1 MHRWYLVAGVAGAML
16 VLFVVMAGC
25 SSAPKEELAKIK
37 TWAEVQDLVN
47 SEGKTKVVVWAE
59 NTSDK
64 TFSGTIEVRSYDL
77 DGKSIGFDGFYPKD
91 LEPGK
96 KAYGITWLKVA
107 DPPRVETKV
116 SGGTF
121 K

>member
-1 MHRWYLVAGVAGAML
+1 
-16 VLFVVMAGC
+16 VLFALAALLTGC
-25 SSAPKEELAKIK
+25 GSTPPEELAKIK

-47 SEGKTKVVVWAE
+47 AEGKTKVVVWAE

-77 DGKSIGFDGFYPKD
+77 DGKSLGFDGFYPKD
-91 LEPGK
+91 LAPGK
-96 KAYGITWLKVA
+96 KAYGITWLKVSN
-107 DPPRVETKV
+107 PPRIETKV
-116 SGGTF
+116 SSGTF